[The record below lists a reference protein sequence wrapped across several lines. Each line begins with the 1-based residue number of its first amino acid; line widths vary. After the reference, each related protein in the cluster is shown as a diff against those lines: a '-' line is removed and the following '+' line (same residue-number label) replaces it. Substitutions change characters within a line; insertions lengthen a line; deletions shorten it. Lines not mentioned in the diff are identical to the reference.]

1 MDKRIIKFDETEIE
15 KYQFHQYK
23 SPVPVNDIDTN
34 KIVVYNKIPFDK
46 QDFKYFIAYE
56 DNKEIRP
63 LCIVFPE
70 MSICKRYSDKI
81 KCMYFMIKDEKKLIN
96 M

>member
-23 SPVPVNDIDTN
+23 SPVSVNDIDTN
-34 KIVVYNKIPFDK
+34 KIVVYNKIPFGK

-63 LCIVFPE
+63 LCIFFPE
-70 MSICKRYSDKI
+70 MSICKRCSDKI
-81 KCMYFMIKDEKKLIN
+81 KCMHFMIKDEKKLIN